1 MQIQF
6 SPPAIIAHRGASAL
20 APENTLA
27 AFRKAM
33 EARADGIELDVH
45 LSADGEVVVIHDA
58 DLSRTTNGQGK
69 VHQTTLAELRK
80 LDAGGEPVPLLE
92 EVLQILDERTFLN
105 IELKGSDSLLPA
117 QVLQLVRKYSK
128 ESQVVYSSF
137 NPRLLKK
144 LNRLSPHASAGL
156 LLLPGFPGKLIQW
169 MFESRLTLWS
179 LHPHFSLVDKA
190 YMHRAKQKGCR
201 VFAYT
206 VNHPED
212 VYRLLNDGIDGII
225 TDNPSAAADLVKK
238 YHEA

>member
-6 SPPAIIAHRGASAL
+6 SSPAIIAHRGASAH

-45 LSADGEVVVIHDA
+45 LSADGMVVVIHDA
-58 DLSRTTNGQGK
+58 DLSRTTNGSGK
-69 VHQTTLAELRK
+69 VHQTTLAELQK

-92 EVLQILDERTFLN
+92 EVLQILDDNTFLN
-105 IELKGSDSLLPA
+105 IELKGNHNQLPA
-117 QVLQLVRKYSK
+117 EVVQLVEKYKK

-144 LNRLSPHASAGL
+144 LNQIAPQSAVGL
-156 LLLPGFPGKLIQW
+156 LLLPGFPGKLIQSI
-169 MFESRLTLWS
+169 FETRLNLWS
-179 LHPHFSLVDKA
+179 LHPHFSMVDKP
-190 YMHRAKQKGCR
+190 YMRRAKQKGLR
-201 VFAYT
+201 VFTYT

-212 VYRLLNDGIDGII
+212 VKRLLNDGIDGII
-225 TDNPSAAADLVKK
+225 TDNPSAVADLVKS
-238 YHEA
+238 Y